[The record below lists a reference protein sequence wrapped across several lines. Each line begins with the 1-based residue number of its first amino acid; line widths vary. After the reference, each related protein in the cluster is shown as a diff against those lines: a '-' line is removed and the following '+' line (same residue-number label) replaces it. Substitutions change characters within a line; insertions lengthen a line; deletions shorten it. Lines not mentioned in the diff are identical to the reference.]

1 MKTNAAGV
9 FAAGDIVEFP
19 LFLNDDQQSNVQHWQ
34 MAHQHGQCTMARL
47 ALSSTGAYLIK
58 GHRSEGSSWAEN
70 VESVQLFSSACFVR
84 FCYQYFTKTE
94 LKKKKK
100 KRGK

>member
-19 LFLNDDQQSNVQHWQ
+19 LFLNDDQQSNIQHWQ

-47 ALSSTGAYLIK
+47 ALFNRRLLDGGWGGGGEAKASVGQKT
-58 GHRSEGSSWAEN
+58 WT
-70 VESVQLFSSACFVR
+70 SVQLFSSACFIR
-84 FCYQYFTKTE
+84 FFYQCFTKAE
-94 LKKKKK
+94 
-100 KRGK
+100 

>member
-19 LFLNDDQQSNVQHWQ
+19 LFLNDDQQSNIQHWQ

-47 ALSSTGAYLIK
+47 ALFNRRLLDGV
-58 GHRSEGSSWAEN
+58 GGGGGSEGSRWAEN
-70 VESVQLFSSACFVR
+70 VDKCAAVFICMLHSVFLSMFYES
-84 FCYQYFTKTE
+84 
-94 LKKKKK
+94 
-100 KRGK
+100 